1 LLKEFREFALRGN
14 VVDLAVGVIIGVA
27 FGAIV
32 TSLVQ
37 DILSPIIGLVTGGT
51 DFSQLYV
58 QLKGDAGPNASL
70 EEAQAAGATLAYGR
84 FITVV
89 INFIIVAFV
98 LFLVI
103 KAMNRMKRKAP
114 PVPVA
119 PTLPPKEEVLLT
131 EIRDLL
137 RNRPLDVSRGSTSRP
152 Q

>member
-1 LLKEFREFALRGN
+1 MFREFREFAIKGN
-14 VVDLAVGVIIGVA
+14 VVDLAVGVIIGIA
-27 FGAIV
+27 FGAVV

-37 DILSPIIGLVTGGT
+37 DIFSPVIGLVTGGT
-51 DFSQLYV
+51 DFSGLYLQLS
-58 QLKGDAGPNASL
+58 GDPGPGATL

-84 FITVV
+84 FLTVV

-98 LFLVI
+98 LFIVI
-103 KAMNRMKRKAP
+103 KAINRMKRNAP

-137 RNRPLDVSRGSTSRP
+137 RARPLDATRG
-152 Q
+152 